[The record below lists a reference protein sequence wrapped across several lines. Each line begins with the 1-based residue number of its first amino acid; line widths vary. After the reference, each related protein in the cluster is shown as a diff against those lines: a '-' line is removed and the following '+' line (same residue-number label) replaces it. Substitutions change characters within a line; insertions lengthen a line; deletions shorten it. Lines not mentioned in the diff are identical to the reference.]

1 MNITSLPSH
10 QAKTR
15 CKGAV
20 LPAGEGWKIGRI
32 NIVDDRIVVMV
43 ARHVDDRQPHGPLIS
58 IKPKALFRANLDVE
72 ARRKAQAVGR
82 TGPLIERLH
91 PPARKTGVVLR
102 QETEEKIP
110 STGTQ

>member
-32 NIVDDRIVVMV
+32 DIVDDRIVVMV
-43 ARHVDDRQPHGPLIS
+43 ARHVDDRQSHGPLIS
-58 IKPKALFRANLDVE
+58 IKPKAFFRANVDVE
-72 ARRKAQAVGR
+72 VRRKAQTVGM
-82 TGPLIERLH
+82 TEPLLERIDRRE
-91 PPARKTGVVLR
+91 RKTFVLFVK
-102 QETEEKIP
+102 EH
-110 STGTQ
+110 